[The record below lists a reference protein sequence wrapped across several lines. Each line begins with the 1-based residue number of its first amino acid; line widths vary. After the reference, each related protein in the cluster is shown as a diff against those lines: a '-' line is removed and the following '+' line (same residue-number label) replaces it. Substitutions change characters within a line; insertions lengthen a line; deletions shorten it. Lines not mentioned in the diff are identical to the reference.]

1 MSTQRNPAPAE
12 ARPWVATLLSNERIT
27 PPNSPEDVRRLRF
40 AVNSAFDGRVGQLLR
55 VRAPG
60 QFGQLWHERLYSIAD
75 LEPINREQAG
85 FELLVRRCHVI
96 DDFNGERYDGVASN
110 HLCGLPP
117 GGEIKFVGPFG
128 HPFEIPEDRSA
139 GLLMIGMGTGIAPFR
154 GLVRRI
160 YDELGGWEGPVRLFH
175 GARSGLEMLYQNDE
189 NGDLGLYYDQPTF
202 KAFTALSPRPHFR
215 EPPALGEALLAHAA
229 EIWTML
235 QLGNTQLYI
244 AGPESLMPLVDKALS
259 EAAGSPE
266 NWTVL
271 RAALKT
277 SGRWHEALYSDVEGS
292 NP

>member
-1 MSTQRNPAPAE
+1 MPQTTATSAE
-12 ARPWVATLLSNERIT
+12 IRPWVATLLSNERIT
-27 PPNSPEDVRRLRF
+27 PRNSPEDVRRLRF
-40 AVNSAFDGRVGQLLR
+40 SVDAAFDARVGQCLR

-75 LEPINREQAG
+75 LEKIDQRRAA

-110 HLCGLPP
+110 HLCDLPL
-117 GGEIKFVGPFG
+117 GGEIKFVGPVG
-128 HPFEIPEDRSA
+128 HPFPVPEDRAA

-160 YDELGGWEGPVRLFH
+160 YEESGGWEGPVRLFY
-175 GARSGLEMLYQNDE
+175 GARSGLEMLYQNQE
-189 NGDLGLYYDQPTF
+189 NADLGLYYDQPTF
-202 KAFTALSPRPHFR
+202 KAFSAVSPRPHFG
-215 EPPALGEALLAHAA
+215 EPPALDKALLAHAA

-235 QLGNTQLYI
+235 QDGKAHLYI
-244 AGPESLMPLVDKALS
+244 AGPESLLPLVDTALA
-259 EAAGSPE
+259 EAAGSQE
-266 NWTVL
+266 AWKVL
-271 RAALKT
+271 RAALKE

>member
-1 MSTQRNPAPAE
+1 MCAACALPS
-12 ARPWVATLLSNERIT
+12 
-27 PPNSPEDVRRLRF
+27 
-40 AVNSAFDGRVGQLLR
+40 NSAFDGRVGQLLR

-175 GARSGLEMLYQNDE
+175 GARCGLEMLYQNDE

-202 KAFTALSPRPHFR
+202 KAFKALSPRPHFASR
-215 EPPALGEALLAHAA
+215 RRSTEALLDAST
-229 EIWTML
+229 EVWTML
-235 QLGNTQLYI
+235 TELAQYPALHRRPRKPAA
-244 AGPESLMPLVDKALS
+244 AGGQPLA
-259 EAAGSPE
+259 EAAGS
-266 NWTVL
+266 L
-271 RAALKT
+271 GALDGFARR
-277 SGRWHEALYSDVEGS
+277 S
-292 NP
+292 